1 MTDLQKAAIIT
12 EISLMLAAV
21 FWCANYA
28 ATKYAAEFMPLLLIV
43 ALRFTAG
50 GILMFC
56 LLQRV
61 RLAREPQRA
70 ASYPSALQ
78 SCSLA
83 HSSKVCHLTSGCS
96 LRNASMSAL

>member
-1 MTDLQKAAIIT
+1 
-12 EISLMLAAV
+12 MLAAV
-21 FWCANYA
+21 FWGANYA
-28 ATKYAAEFMPLLLIV
+28 ATKYAAEFMPPLLIV